1 VLNDGDRA
9 ERFLALTGLTPESL
23 RAGLNDPATLVAVLD
38 FLANQESD
46 LVAAADA
53 LEIAPATL
61 IAARENLS

>member
-53 LEIAPATL
+53 LEIDPATL